1 MQPTPAYAY
10 VIGIACLCFCFGVY
24 AILAYIFYL
33 LKRDHPKYYKSIGE
47 PTFFDRTFFGVK
59 KSFAAMFYS
68 FTLLKGTPKDYPEDK
83 LLRKLALYIR
93 LSILGFLATAV
104 AFALTVH

>member
-1 MQPTPAYAY
+1 
-10 VIGIACLCFCFGVY
+10 
-24 AILAYIFYL
+24 
-33 LKRDHPKYYKSIGE
+33 
-47 PTFFDRTFFGVK
+47 
-59 KSFAAMFYS
+59 MFYS